1 MSGGRA
7 AAVWPAGTGGG
18 AAAGRRLQPAVG
30 SGTGG
35 SGGGEGGTER
45 SRRRV
50 RAAEAA
56 GGRRAPD
63 PAAFSPT
70 SPAAG
75 RGGRGRGRAGPAARL
90 GGSAACFLSPRFSR
104 PRAAA
109 GRREVGGC
117 QSGARQGWSGDG
129 RGRQRL
135 RGSVSGAAAAA
146 RGSPSSPAPLVAAR
160 KALTLLRR
168 LTRARPPLGAPFRIS
183 LAALPLPP
191 AVLPGPGASLASCEP
206 VPVPAAGWG

>member
-7 AAVWPAGTGGG
+7 AAVWSAGTGGG

-35 SGGGEGGTER
+35 SGGGEGSTER

-70 SPAAG
+70 PPAAG
-75 RGGRGRGRAGPAARL
+75 RGGRGRGRAGPGRLLALGAAL
-90 GGSAACFLSPRFSR
+90 LVSSLLASLPAPGGGWEAGGRGLSERGPPGVERGRQGAAAAPRKRVRRGGCGPGLPEFPGPSGGR
-104 PRAAA
+104 TEGVNAPSEVDPRAAA
-109 GRREVGGC
+109 ARR
-117 QSGARQGWSGDG
+117 
-129 RGRQRL
+129 
-135 RGSVSGAAAAA
+135 SVSNLPRGAAAASG
-146 RGSPSSPAPLVAAR
+146 RPAGPWGE
-160 KALTLLRR
+160 
-168 LTRARPPLGAPFRIS
+168 PG
-183 LAALPLPP
+183 
-191 AVLPGPGASLASCEP
+191 VL
-206 VPVPAAGWG
+206 

>member
-7 AAVWPAGTGGG
+7 AAVWSAGTGGG

-35 SGGGEGGTER
+35 SGGGEGSTER

-70 SPAAG
+70 LPPRDAEAAG
-75 RGGRGRGRAGPAARL
+75 GVGPGRAGCSPWGQRCLFPLSSLLPAPGGGWEAGGRGLSERGPPGVERGRQGAAAAPRKRVRRGGCGPGL
-90 GGSAACFLSPRFSR
+90 PEFPGPSGGRTEGVNAPSEVD

-109 GRREVGGC
+109 ARR
-117 QSGARQGWSGDG
+117 
-129 RGRQRL
+129 
-135 RGSVSGAAAAA
+135 SVSNLPRGAAAASG
-146 RGSPSSPAPLVAAR
+146 RPAGPWGE
-160 KALTLLRR
+160 
-168 LTRARPPLGAPFRIS
+168 PG
-183 LAALPLPP
+183 
-191 AVLPGPGASLASCEP
+191 VL
-206 VPVPAAGWG
+206 

>member
-1 MSGGRA
+1 MGEPLRVDAFSRRWAAEPGGVEGARGVRSGRG
-7 AAVWPAGTGGG
+7 AVCGLRRRPG
-18 AAAGRRLQPAVG
+18 AAEPR
-30 SGTGG
+30 T
-35 SGGGEGGTER
+35 
-45 SRRRV
+45 RRRSLPLLPP
-50 RAAEAA
+50 RDAEAA
-56 GGRRAPD
+56 GGVGP
-63 PAAFSPT
+63 
-70 SPAAG
+70 
-75 RGGRGRGRAGPAARL
+75 GRAGCSPWGQRCL
-90 GGSAACFLSPRFSR
+90 FPLSSLRSR

-135 RGSVSGAAAAA
+135 RGSVSDAAAAA
-146 RGSPSSPAPLVAAR
+146 RGSPSPPAPLVAAR